1 MGIYFFFLMF
11 YFFFLTLQYCIGFA
25 IYQHVRCTMLDAW
38 GWCTGYL
45 LLCDISPK
53 VVFLLKKKKKDRWL
67 IYSFNVKKWS
77 EVKSFSHVRIF
88 VTPWIVAYQAPP
100 SMGFSR
106 QEYGSGLSF
115 PSSRDLPY
123 TGIQPRSPCTAGRRF
138 TIWTTKETRECIFL
152 KSNKQWLLWLY
163 Q

>member
-11 YFFFLTLQYCIGFA
+11 YFFFNFTILYWFCYISA
-25 IYQHVRCTMLDAW
+25 CSMHDAGCLGLVHW
-38 GWCTGYL
+38 IFTSMWYIPKSS
-45 LLCDISPK
+45 IS
-53 VVFLLKKKKKDRWL
+53 VKKKKDRWL

-123 TGIQPRSPCTAGRRF
+123 TGIEPRSPCTAGRRF
-138 TIWTTKETRECIFL
+138 TIWTTKETRECIFI

>member
-1 MGIYFFFLMF
+1 MYWFCHISTCSM
-11 YFFFLTLQYCIGFA
+11 
-25 IYQHVRCTMLDAW
+25 HDAGCLRLVHW
-38 GWCTGYL
+38 IFTSMWYIPKSS
-45 LLCDISPK
+45 IS
-53 VVFLLKKKKKDRWL
+53 VKKKKKGRWL

-88 VTPWIVAYQAPP
+88 ETPWVVAYQAPP

-106 QEYGSGLSF
+106 HEYGSGLSF

-123 TGIQPRSPCTAGRRF
+123 TGIEPRSPCTAGRHF
-138 TIWTTKETRECIFL
+138 TIWTTKETREFIFL